1 MARKVAPIT
10 VERALQLIDLIREQ
24 VKTAENNQVK
34 KILLTAGIRLAD
46 LALAEATARRIK
58 AAA

>member
-24 VKTAENNQVK
+24 VKTAENDQVK